1 MPGLVWNQGEKEAL
15 RSYISQGLTARL
27 MKCRDCFEKSGT
39 EGSLTSRST
48 MSIQK
53 QMQRMGL
60 ADPIRSSMVK
70 ADKAEAWKGKDR
82 GACIDD
88 LVEHW
93 RTTPVESFAK
103 RWGVSPATIKYL
115 LKKRGLGLNW
125 KEAIRLKES
134 PFRNAAK
141 RKEWAKTFRS
151 NAKQRREQR
160 RGELVALAQ
169 SQWREKRDVNPRR
182 CVGCENIF
190 PLSCE
195 FFRITRHGSRAY
207 YSHLCLVCSCER
219 GLREQ
224 KTDENLMVRRNRER
238 LIALSQREETSN
250 LVNEERV
257 CRKCFRSWPVEKPFF
272 KYSRSRATGQL
283 LFEHVCRLCRAAR
296 RRELSGGGECTVFKG
311 SLSSLQTTGF
321 SDSGEELDF

>member
-1 MPGLVWNQGEKEAL
+1 MPGLFWNEGEKEAL

-27 MKCRDCFEKSGT
+27 MKCRGCFEESGI

-60 ADPIRSSMVK
+60 ADPIRSSIVK

-82 GACIDD
+82 DACIDD
-88 LVEHW
+88 LVRHW

-103 RWGVSPATIKYL
+103 RWGVSSATIKYL
-115 LKKRGLGLNW
+115 LKKRGLGLTWN
-125 KEAIRLKES
+125 EAIRLNES
-134 PFRNAAK
+134 PFLNPAK
-141 RKEWAKTFRS
+141 RKERAKTFRS

-160 RGELVALAQ
+160 RDELVALAQ
-169 SQWREKRDVNPRR
+169 SQWREKIDVNPRR

-190 PLSCE
+190 PLSLE
-195 FFRITRHGSRAY
+195 FFRITRHGARVY
-207 YSHLCLVCSCER
+207 YSHLCLVCSCDR
-219 GLREQ
+219 RLREQ
-224 KTDENLMVRRNRER
+224 KADENLMVRRNRER
-238 LIALSQREETSN
+238 LIALRERVETAN

-257 CRKCFRSWPVEKPFF
+257 CKKCFRSWPVEKPFF
-272 KYSRSRATGQL
+272 KYSKSRATGQL

-296 RRELSGGGECTVFKG
+296 RRELSSG
-311 SLSSLQTTGF
+311 
-321 SDSGEELDF
+321 DSEA